1 MTKMRAEIDGGDAK
15 PSQVKAHRR
24 DRCFV
29 WNRGGERNVLVMVR
43 EYIDNRYR
51 QFSVSES
58 QAASLIPARIVKGTV
73 VQVDEAHHGIICMS
87 VSRSSESTI
96 RRHTA
101 SMARALT

>member
-1 MTKMRAEIDGGDAK
+1 MVAEARAGRATLMTKMRAEIDGGDAK

-43 EYIDNRYR
+43 EYIDNRSR

-73 VQVDEAHHGIICMS
+73 VQVDEAHHG
-87 VSRSSESTI
+87 
-96 RRHTA
+96 
-101 SMARALT
+101 